1 MKCCIAVAAI
11 ALIPLTRALISC
23 PDLADAPDVFDF
35 VVVGSGAGG
44 GPLASRLAENGFSVF
59 LLDAGNDVNTFNTTL
74 PAYFARATE
83 DETTE
88 LAYNIKEFS
97 DPDSRIAWYPRAR
110 GLGGSTIHNALIN
123 IIAATTEDFNNV
135 STIFNDPSW
144 SRSNMQEYFK
154 KIEKNL
160 YLLPTLLTLADHGFE
175 GWMQTTLLPYLSLLH
190 DLDVVDLQ
198 LLAIFTSFTLSP
210 NVPILDLNSLAEDS
224 SVGINTPSFTVDNN
238 HIRSSVY
245 NRLTAV
251 KASTSNLNITLNSLA
266 TKILLCE
273 SSDGSTTAYGVD
285 FVRDAALP
293 VAGNFQ
299 GKEDFGN
306 RTQSVMARHEVI
318 VSAGVFQSPQL
329 LMLSGI
335 GNSTQL
341 NEFGIETVVD
351 LPGVG
356 SNLQDHDEIAIIWNL
371 TENFKLLQ
379 GCKFLSDPAQD
390 PCLEDWLQS
399 DHMNIYGFT
408 PVLDVIITKSNEN
421 FAVPDVFTYAAPAY
435 FGGIFRGFAQQI
447 ADHPN
452 ALSAIVLKAHPSSRG
467 FVRLTGSHPQDP
479 LDIEKMHFEAEQ
491 GHADIQALEDGIN
504 RIRSLVENSLIRPFL
519 IEEAV
524 PGKDANLTEYIL
536 DRVFGHHACCT
547 NAMGPSTDPQAVL
560 DNNFHVHGVER
571 LRVVDLSSWANV
583 PGYFVTTPTYMISE
597 KAADVIM
604 ADARART
611 V

>member
-1 MKCCIAVAAI
+1 M
-11 ALIPLTRALISC
+11 TQYY
-23 PDLADAPDVFDF
+23 
-35 VVVGSGAGG
+35 SGDHGG
-44 GPLASRLAENGFSVF
+44 FQQCL
-59 LLDAGNDVNTFNTTL
+59 
-74 PAYFARATE
+74 
-83 DETTE
+83 
-88 LAYNIKEFS
+88 YNIQ
-97 DPDSRIAWYPRAR
+97 
-110 GLGGSTIHNALIN
+110 
-123 IIAATTEDFNNV
+123 
-135 STIFNDPSW
+135 
-144 SRSNMQEYFK
+144 RSILDQET
-154 KIEKNL
+154 
-160 YLLPTLLTLADHGFE
+160 YLLPTLLTLADHGFD
-175 GWMQTTLLPYLSLLH
+175 GWMQTTLLPYLNLLH
-190 DLDVVDLQ
+190 DLDVVDPQ

-224 SVGINTPSFTVDNN
+224 STDRCQRFDE
-238 HIRSSVY
+238 
-245 NRLTAV
+245 
-251 KASTSNLNITLNSLA
+251 NLNITLNSLA

-293 VAGNFQ
+293 VAGNFE

-306 RTQSVMARHEVI
+306 RTQSVMAPSRSHCLCGGF
-318 VSAGVFQSPQL
+318 SKAHNSSPA
-329 LMLSGI
+329 I

-341 NEFGIETVVD
+341 SEFGIETVVD

-408 PVLDVIITKSNEN
+408 PVLDP
-421 FAVPDVFTYAAPAY
+421 VPDVFTYAAPAY

-467 FVRLTGSHPQDP
+467 L
-479 LDIEKMHFEAEQ
+479 MHFEAEQ
-491 GHADIQALEDGIN
+491 GPADIQALEGTGIN
-504 RIRSLVENSLIRPFL
+504 RIRSLQ
-519 IEEAV
+519 V

-536 DRVFGHHACCT
+536 DRPF
-547 NAMGPSTDPQAVL
+547 L
-560 DNNFHVHGVER
+560 DNNFRVHGVEQ

-604 ADARART
+604 ADARAKT